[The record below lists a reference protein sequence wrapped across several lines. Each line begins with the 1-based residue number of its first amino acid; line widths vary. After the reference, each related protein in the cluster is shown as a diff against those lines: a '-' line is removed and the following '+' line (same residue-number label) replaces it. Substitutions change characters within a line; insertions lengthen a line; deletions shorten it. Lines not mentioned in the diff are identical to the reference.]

1 MMILCPPQHGHGGRT
16 SASGDLYAEAGVH
29 FASIGSNSSPRSLL
43 ELGHTGGAAAAET
56 PGVMRLIDAPDCGRS
71 EWSMRIGRQIPSTPL
86 IDSAV
91 DFQIDGS
98 AMTEMHRD
106 RETDC
111 REEVCGEAQR

>member
-1 MMILCPPQHGHGGRT
+1 MDMAVEARAPEGQVRRGWFGREE
-16 SASGDLYAEAGVH
+16 APAGVEL
-29 FASIGSNSSPRSLL
+29 ILEC
-43 ELGHTGGAAAAET
+43 ELGYTFDPAVWGQGYANEAAQ
-56 PGVMRLIDAPDCGRS
+56 GVRDYARDGLVP
-71 EWSMRIGRQIPSTPL
+71 PV

-91 DFQIDGS
+91 DFRIDGS

>member
-1 MMILCPPQHGHGGRT
+1 MVQSYFSVIMAT
-16 SASGDLYAEAGVH
+16 
-29 FASIGSNSSPRSLL
+29 
-43 ELGHTGGAAAAET
+43 
-56 PGVMRLIDAPDCGRS
+56 
-71 EWSMRIGRQIPSTPL
+71 STPV

-91 DFQIDGS
+91 DFRIDGS

>member
-1 MMILCPPQHGHGGRT
+1 VSPSSKPSCARLHPAYRNESNRDPNLQFRQRPFIRQAASQQWAILVVL
-16 SASGDLYAEAGVH
+16 S
-29 FASIGSNSSPRSLL
+29 SIFGLGL
-43 ELGHTGGAAAAET
+43 ELIRLPAALLLV
-56 PGVMRLIDAPDCGRS
+56 PPV
-71 EWSMRIGRQIPSTPL
+71 

-91 DFQIDGS
+91 DFRIDSS